1 MFAKL
6 GALMNRG
13 RWVVVGA
20 WLVAAIAGAVFG
32 GGLFDRLVTTDTNRP
47 DSESAV
53 GKHRIDELAPTG
65 ALVFAVIEGLPPY
78 DPNLV
83 ASVSDA
89 AREIRGMRGVKE
101 VNDLYTGV
109 GGRIGADNRSVMVQ
123 VELDPALAD
132 APREAL
138 EDRVK
143 ARLEQIKAPT
153 VRVGG
158 TKLAERAFAD
168 QSVHD
173 LAIGESVA
181 FAALLVALFLI
192 FGGILAATLPLAV
205 AIAGVTG
212 SLLLLLGISYAT
224 RVSEYS
230 LNVVTL
236 LGIGLAVDYSLL
248 IVARYREERLRHDP
262 HEALVVAMDRA
273 GRAVA
278 VSGVAVALTMAGLT
292 AFAEPLLAAVALG
305 GAAVVAVATLAALTL
320 VPALIALA
328 GTRIRPQG
336 EGFRLPF
343 KPRRGVPPEARR
355 AAVPTQ
361 RKDSATELRNGTTS
375 KRREGGASTQ
385 RQGLLARLAARAQRE
400 PVRVAGL
407 ATVGLLVL
415 AAPLLG
421 ANLANSDA
429 RALPRGNEARQAY
442 DIMSSKFLNNEAD
455 PVVVLVQ
462 AGPERAEVRDL
473 MNRIA
478 NELPEDLLRQNLR
491 DKVPAGWTVLELTP
505 KGGVGGEQGYD
516 LVRRVRAMPTPFAK
530 WVTGPAAEVVDYRD
544 SLASR
549 LPAAALIV
557 LLVTMVMLFALTRSV
572 VIPIKAVLMNLLTL
586 AATLGVLV
594 VLFQWGWGEVPLFF
608 DSWGGLDLTTPVLLF
623 VFVFGL
629 SMDYEVFLLARI
641 KEEYDQRP
649 DTNRAV
655 LRGISRSGPV
665 VTAAA
670 ICIGIVFLGFA
681 AGGLVAVKE
690 IGVGMTVAIIIDV
703 TVVRGL
709 LLPALMAM
717 LDAWNWWAPPFLRR
731 RRVPEPAR
739 A

>member
-6 GALMNRG
+6 GAVMDRG
-13 RWVVVGA
+13 RWLVAGA
-20 WLVAAIAGAVFG
+20 WLVATIAGAVFG
-32 GGLFDRLVTTDTNRP
+32 GGLFDRLTTTDTNRP

-53 GKHRIDELAPTG
+53 GQARIDQLAPTG
-65 ALVFAVIEGLPPY
+65 SLVWVAIEGLPPY
-78 DPNLV
+78 DPGLV
-83 ASVSDA
+83 ATVSSA
-89 AREIRGMRGVKE
+89 ATDVRAMPGVKE

-109 GGRIGADNRSVMVQ
+109 GGRIGADNNSVLVQ
-123 VELDPALAD
+123 VELDPSLAE

-153 VRVGG
+153 VKVGG

-181 FAALLVALFLI
+181 FAVLLVALFLI
-192 FGGILAATLPLAV
+192 FGGVVAATLPLSV

-224 RVSEYS
+224 KVSEYS

-248 IVARYREERLRHDP
+248 IVARYREELLRHDP
-262 HEALVVAMDRA
+262 HEALVVAVDRA

-278 VSGVAVALTMAGLT
+278 ISGLAVMLTMAGLT

-328 GTRIRPQG
+328 GRRIRPQG

-343 KPRRGVPPEARR
+343 KPRPGV
-355 AAVPTQ
+355 
-361 RKDSATELRNGTTS
+361 
-375 KRREGGASTQ
+375 
-385 RQGLLARLAARAQRE
+385 LARLATRAQRD
-400 PVRVAGL
+400 PARVALL
-407 ATVGLLVL
+407 ATLALLIL

-429 RALPRGNEARQAY
+429 RALPRSNEARQEY
-442 DIMSSKFLNNEAD
+442 DIMASKFLNHEAE
-455 PVVVLVQ
+455 PVVVLIQ

-473 MNRIA
+473 MNRIGNQLQA
-478 NELPEDLLRQNLR
+478 DLLRQDVR
-491 DKVPAGWTVLELTP
+491 DKVPAGWTILELTP
-505 KGGVGGEQGYD
+505 KGGVGGEEGYD

-530 WVTGPAAEVVDYRD
+530 WVTGPAAEVVDYRE
-544 SLASR
+544 SLAAR
-549 LPAAALIV
+549 LPIAALIV
-557 LLVTMVMLFALTRSV
+557 LLVTVVMLYLLTGSV
-572 VIPIKAVLMNLLTL
+572 VIPLKAVLMNLLTL

-594 VLFQWGWGEVPLFF
+594 VVFQWGWGQIPLFF

-649 DTNRAV
+649 DTARAV
-655 LRGISRSGPV
+655 LRGITRSGPV

-690 IGVGMTVAIIIDV
+690 IGVGMTVAILIDV
-703 TVVRGL
+703 TIVRGL

-717 LDAWNWWAPPFLRR
+717 LDTWNWWSPRFLRR
-731 RRVPEPAR
+731 EDRPEPVR
-739 A
+739 T

>member
-1 MFAKL
+1 LHCAVFAKL
-6 GALMNRG
+6 GVLMHRG
-13 RWVVVGA
+13 RWLVVGA

-32 GGLFDRLVTTDTNRP
+32 GGLFDRLSTTGTNRA

-53 GKHRIDELAPTG
+53 GQRRIDEIAPTG
-65 ALVFAVIEGLPPY
+65 ALVFAVIEGRAPY
-78 DPNLV
+78 DPALV
-83 ASVSDA
+83 ATVSDA
-89 AREIRGMRGVKE
+89 AREIRAMAGVKE
-101 VNDLYTGV
+101 VNDLYTGL
-109 GGRIGADNRSVMVQ
+109 GGRIGADNNSVMIQ
-123 VELDPALAD
+123 VELDPALAE
-132 APREAL
+132 APREEL
-138 EDRVK
+138 EDRVR
-143 ARLEQIKAPT
+143 ARLQRMEAPT

-158 TKLAERAFAD
+158 TKLAERAFAE

-181 FAALLVALFLI
+181 FAVLLVALFLI
-192 FGGILAATLPLAV
+192 FGGVLAATLPLAV
-205 AIAGVTG
+205 AVAGVTG
-212 SLLLLLGISYAT
+212 SLLVLLGISYAT

-248 IVARYREERLRHDP
+248 IVARYREELLRHDP
-262 HEALVVAMDRA
+262 RDALVVAMQRA

-278 VSGVAVALTMAGLT
+278 ISGLAVALTMAGLT

-320 VPALIALA
+320 VPALIAVA
-328 GTRIRPQG
+328 GHRIRPQG

-343 KPRRGVPPEARR
+343 KI
-355 AAVPTQ
+355 
-361 RKDSATELRNGTTS
+361 
-375 KRREGGASTQ
+375 
-385 RQGLLARLAARAQRE
+385 RQGVLARLATHAQRD
-400 PVRVAGL
+400 PARVAAL
-407 ATVGLLVL
+407 ATLALLIL

-442 DIMSSKFLNNEAD
+442 DIMASKFLNDQAG
-455 PVVVLVQ
+455 PVVVLIQ
-462 AGPERAEVRDL
+462 AGPGRSEVLDL
-473 MNRIA
+473 MNRIG
-478 NELPEDLLRQNLR
+478 NELQGEVQRQDLR
-491 DKVPAGWTVLELTP
+491 DKVPAGWTILELYPT
-505 KGGVGGEQGYD
+505 GGVGGAPGYY

-530 WVTGPAAEVVDYRD
+530 WVTGPAAEVVDYRA

-549 LPAAALIV
+549 LPVAALIV
-557 LLVTMVMLFALTRSV
+557 LLVTFVMLFALTGSV
-572 VIPIKAVLMNLLTL
+572 VIPLKAVLMNLLTL

-594 VLFQWGWGEVPLFF
+594 VVFQWGWGQIPLFF

-649 DTNRAV
+649 DTARAV
-655 LRGISRSGPV
+655 LRGITRSGPV

-690 IGVGMTVAIIIDV
+690 IGVGMTVAILIDV
-703 TVVRGL
+703 TIVRGL

-717 LDAWNWWAPPFLRR
+717 LDTWNWWAPPILRR
-731 RRVPEPAR
+731 ERRPEPVR

>member
-6 GALMNRG
+6 AALMDRG
-13 RWVVVGA
+13 RWIVLGA
-20 WLVAAIAGAVFG
+20 WLAVTIAGAVFG
-32 GGLFDRLVTTDTNRP
+32 GGLFDRLATTDTNRP

-53 GKHRIDELAPTG
+53 GQHRIDELAPRG
-65 ALVFAVIEGLPPY
+65 ALVIAVVEGLEPY
-78 DPNLV
+78 DPALV
-83 ASVSDA
+83 ATVGDA
-89 AREIRGMRGVKE
+89 ARDVRAMPGVKE

-109 GGRIGADNRSVMVQ
+109 GGQIGADNRSVSVQ
-123 VELDPALAD
+123 VELDPGLAD

-143 ARLEQIKAPT
+143 ARLELIKAPT

-192 FGGILAATLPLAV
+192 FGGVLAATLPLAV
-205 AIAGVTG
+205 AVAGVTG
-212 SLLLLLGISYAT
+212 SLLLLLGISYAAK
-224 RVSEYS
+224 VSEYS

-248 IVARYREERLRHDP
+248 IVARYREELLRHEP
-262 HEALVVAMDRA
+262 SEALVVAVRRA

-278 VSGVAVALTMAGLT
+278 ISGLAVTLTMAGLT

-305 GAAVVAVATLAALTL
+305 GAAVVALATLAALTL
-320 VPALIALA
+320 VPALIAVCK
-328 GTRIRPQG
+328 GRIRPFG

-343 KPRRGVPPEARR
+343 KFKTGPGVL
-355 AAVPTQ
+355 AVL
-361 RKDSATELRNGTTS
+361 AT
-375 KRREGGASTQ
+375 
-385 RQGLLARLAARAQRE
+385 RAQRD
-400 PVRVAGL
+400 PVRVAAL
-407 ATVGLLVL
+407 ATLGLLIL

-429 RALPRGNEARQAY
+429 RALPHSNEARQQY
-442 DIMSSKFLNNEAD
+442 DIMASKFLNDEAE

-478 NELPEDLLRQNLR
+478 NELPGDLLRQDVR
-491 DKVPAGWTVLELTP
+491 DKVPAGWTILDVTP
-505 KGGVGGEQGYD
+505 KGGVGGTQGYD
-516 LVRRVRAMPTPFAK
+516 LVRRIRAVPTPVAK
-530 WVTGPAAEVVDYRD
+530 WVTGPAAEVVDYRA
-544 SLASR
+544 SLAAR

-557 LLVTMVMLFALTRSV
+557 LLVTVVLLFALTGSV
-572 VIPIKAVLMNLLTL
+572 VIPLKAVLMNLLTL

-623 VFVFGL
+623 VFIFGL

-641 KEEYDQRP
+641 KEEYDLRP
-649 DTNRAV
+649 DTGRAV
-655 LRGISRSGPV
+655 LRGITRSGPV

-670 ICIGIVFLGFA
+670 VCIGIVFLGFA
-681 AGGLVAVKE
+681 LGGLVAVKE
-690 IGVGMTVAIIIDV
+690 IGVGMTVAILIDV

-717 LDAWNWWAPPFLRR
+717 LDAWNWWAPSFLRR
-731 RRVPEPAR
+731 RTRPDQAG
-739 A
+739 AHT